1 MSMME
6 LKDTAFGMVSPDWR
20 ERLKAEYWQLEIRIR
35 KLRDALKL
43 PRLTGTYNMELMEKQ
58 LKAME
63 AYRTALGLRAR
74 IFRVDVEMPREEEK

>member
-1 MSMME
+1 
-6 LKDTAFGMVSPDWR
+6 MVSPDWR
-20 ERLKAEYWQLEIRIR
+20 ERLKAEYWQLEIRIK
-35 KLRDALKL
+35 KLRKALEI

-74 IFRVDVEMPREEEK
+74 IFRVDVEMPREDEK

>member
-1 MSMME
+1 MID
-6 LKDTAFGMVSPDWR
+6 LKDTAFAMVSPDWR
-20 ERLKAEYWQLEIRIR
+20 ERLKAEYWQLEIRIK
-35 KLRDALKL
+35 KLRKALEL

-74 IFRVDVEMPREEEK
+74 IFRVDVEMPREDEK